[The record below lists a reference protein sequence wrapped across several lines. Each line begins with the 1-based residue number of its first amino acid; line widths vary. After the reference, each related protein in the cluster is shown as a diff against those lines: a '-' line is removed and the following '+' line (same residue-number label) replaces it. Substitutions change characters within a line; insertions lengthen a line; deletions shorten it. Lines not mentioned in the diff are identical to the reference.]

1 VVSPQRGSGH
11 RRAFLNAVEHPF
23 RYDSLIVPH
32 LVRVKE
38 SRQMGVAKSGGV
50 EGCSSGVYLIDAA
63 QRQRILAG
71 EAFPPGFFVA
81 VIDGERAGSRAGIF
95 TEMARVLRFP
105 DYFGRN
111 WDAVYD
117 CLTDMSWLPADGY
130 VIVVDGFGRLATAEP
145 DQWAIGLK
153 VLREACA
160 FWRPLSRPMFALLSG
175 PSGSAP
181 GVPSLPAACLAERAG
196 GER

>member
-1 VVSPQRGSGH
+1 LSVEDANHAGSC
-11 RRAFLNAVEHPF
+11 P
-23 RYDSLIVPH
+23 
-32 LVRVKE
+32 
-38 SRQMGVAKSGGV
+38 
-50 EGCSSGVYLIDAA
+50 SGVYLIDAA
-63 QRQRILAG
+63 ERERILAG

-81 VIDGERAGSRAGIF
+81 VIDGEAAGSRAGIF

-117 CLTDMSWLPADGY
+117 CLTDLSWLPAGGY
-130 VIVVDGFGRLATAEP
+130 VVVVDGFDHLATAEP
-145 DQWAIGLK
+145 EQWAIGLK

-181 GVPSLPAACLAERAG
+181 GVPSLPAACLAERASD
-196 GER
+196 ER